1 MIDDLASKIFKID
14 VPDSQN
20 TQNEGILKSEEKDSE
35 TVYSIKDLILNE
47 TLLPLQGPK
56 PVVLIDTRNDFNST
70 QFYQVDRRIVSF
82 ENKECGILLLRNIT
96 SLKQMTILKSKVDR
110 QAKMTESV
118 TKETLIPLKYII
130 QFAKALLLTIK
141 KGEISNKIS
150 LILSI
155 AKVLEAKI

>member
-1 MIDDLASKIFKID
+1 LIDDLASKIFKID

>member
-20 TQNEGILKSEEKDSE
+20 TQNEGNLKSEEKDSD

-70 QFYQVDRRIVSF
+70 QFYQVDRRIVSY